1 MRKHRFALGGATIC
15 LAFVA
20 TIFISACTG
29 GTQPAASPSPS
40 VMPTATTAGTAA
52 TPAAAAPGTTHAIPT
67 ALPSATKPLSPY
79 VAPIPTLTPTPTPPA
94 TASPAPQATP
104 TANAVPP
111 QPTPQLQPTVAPT
124 PTAQEIVDANLSH
137 VLPWA
142 SNPPDKQHQLAA
154 QALADIWRQ
163 DVALAGELAGL
174 PWIAGGLQHQASDIL
189 SDVRDMVIIN
199 PASTDKE
206 VIASHLSPI
215 LPWAQ
220 EPPDVWHRL
229 ASETLADIWLHDA
242 EIAGE
247 LAAMSWIADGVT
259 GGELYG
265 LGGLLDL
272 RDTIADHPRLAERLL
287 QRWRAHGYADSV
299 FWHVYVTSLV
309 DEGLAIHLLEMP
321 WVADGLS
328 QPESNILS
336 TLNGRLPVDAQL
348 ARWVY
353 NLPWIADGITELESN
368 AAEELI
374 HIWRSDP
381 ELVKL
386 VADFLSVA
394 DGVTRNQQLGLW
406 GLSVIAYSDAALARQ
421 VIDRIADLLAFPGNL
436 PAYTLESMG
445 YIGEFPEELRPLV
458 QLPWFSDGLS
468 REEAAFIT
476 TLSPLSY
483 DHPELY
489 ADLLESRYT
498 QSRTVHLPLAGEV
511 NIWAFSNAPF
521 PPEDDLLG
529 VVAEASRV
537 SEEFMETPFPT
548 TDVIL
553 LVVAPEGTAGN
564 LGIASHM
571 DRYVWVPRSGD
582 YRFDENPYV
591 IRHETAHYYFG
602 SGFAPVWLR
611 EGAADFISAYV
622 DDRAGGLSLTDRKAA
637 VARSLTACTDAG
649 VENIS
654 HLNRLYDPLRDTPAC
669 AYTMGENFLHQAVD
683 AIGEKSV
690 ASALRELYHLI
701 PSRDSPLLPGT
712 EEEIYRVFLSN
723 TPPGR
728 EDAFRDIYRRYHGGV
743 YEK

>member
-1 MRKHRFALGGATIC
+1 MRKHRFAFGVATIC

-20 TIFISACTG
+20 PLFISACIG
-29 GTQPAASPSPS
+29 GTQPAPSPSPS

-52 TPAAAAPGTTHAIPT
+52 SPVAAAPGTTHAIP
-67 ALPSATKPLSPY
+67 SATMPLSPY
-79 VAPIPTLTPTPTPPA
+79 VDPIPTLTPTPIPKA
-94 TASPAPQATP
+94 TVSPAPQAAP
-104 TANAVPP
+104 TANAGVP
-111 QPTPQLQPTVAPT
+111 QPTPQVQPTVAPT
-124 PTAQEIVDANLSH
+124 PTAQAIVDANLSH

-163 DVALAGELAGL
+163 DVALARELAGL
-174 PWIAGGLQHQASDIL
+174 PWIAGGLQYQASDIL
-189 SDVRDMVIIN
+189 SDVRDMVVIN
-199 PASTDKE
+199 PASTDQE

-247 LAAMSWIADGVT
+247 LAAMPWIADGVT
-259 GGELYG
+259 EGELYG

-272 RDTIADHPRLAERLL
+272 RDTIADHPSLAERLL
-287 QRWRAHGYADSV
+287 QHWRAHGYADLV

-328 QPESNILS
+328 QPESNILD

-353 NLPWIADGITELESN
+353 NLPWIADGITELESS

-374 HIWRSDP
+374 HTWRSDP
-381 ELVKL
+381 DLVKL
-386 VADFLSVA
+386 VADILSVA
-394 DGVTRNQQLGLW
+394 DGVTQNQQLVLW

-421 VIDRIADLLAFPGNL
+421 VIDPIADLLALPGNL

-445 YIGEFPEELRPLV
+445 YIGEFPDDLKPLV
-458 QLPWFSDGLS
+458 EQPWFADGLS

-476 TLSPLSY
+476 TLTSLVY
-483 DHPELY
+483 DSPELY
-489 ADLLESRYT
+489 AGLLEVHFA
-498 QSRTVHLPLAGEV
+498 QSRTIELPLAGEV

-529 VVAEASRV
+529 VMEEAARV
-537 SEEFMETPFPT
+537 LEGFMATSFPT
-548 TDVIL
+548 TDIIM
-553 LVVAPEGTAGN
+553 LVVVPNAAAGIHWV
-564 LGIASHM
+564 GEHQY
-571 DRYVWVPRSGD
+571 RYMRVGKFGD
-582 YRFDENPYV
+582 YNFDENPYV
-591 IRHETAHYYFG
+591 IRHEIAHYYFG
-602 SGFAPVWLR
+602 IGFAPVWLR
-611 EGAADFISAYV
+611 EGAADFMSAYV

-654 HLNRLYDPLRDTPAC
+654 HLISLYDPLRDTPGC

-690 ASALRELYHLI
+690 AAALRELFHLI
-701 PSRDSPLLPGT
+701 PSRDSLLLPGT
-712 EEEIYRVFLSN
+712 EEEIHRVFLSN

-743 YEK
+743 YVK